1 MTITLFSDIDFS
13 LSVADTKG
21 VDQTVKRQDLDDCLT
36 DDRTVSVICCRFN
49 DAPDKTMSELLKVA
63 KTAGLTERIATE
75 TVLLVLDRN
84 DEAKEVIDIDG
95 SYR

>member
-1 MTITLFSDIDFS
+1 
-13 LSVADTKG
+13 
-21 VDQTVKRQDLDDCLT
+21 
-36 DDRTVSVICCRFN
+36 
-49 DAPDKTMSELLKVA
+49 MSELLKVA